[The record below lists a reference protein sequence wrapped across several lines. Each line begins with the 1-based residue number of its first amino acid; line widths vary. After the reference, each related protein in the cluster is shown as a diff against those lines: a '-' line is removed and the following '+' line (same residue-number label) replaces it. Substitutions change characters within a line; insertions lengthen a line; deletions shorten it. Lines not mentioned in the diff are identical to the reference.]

1 MNLINEHIIVCVIQS
16 EVGPVGCGKE
26 WVDLWL
32 FQERLHEGMS
42 KITVNAPTVFFT
54 SYNPA
59 FHIFLCG
66 LWLFHHIPQKWAEQ
80 ARKFDGIHHI
90 TESTK
95 NAKKME
101 RIRSWWMVQYYWC
114 VNQSFYEIII
124 ISSRSKDPKTLLLA
138 FTSSISLVWSRN
150 CAVIISTSNWLL
162 PSKPES
168 RLTCYDSRK
177 VKSVPRLHHGYW
189 PNAWWRFS

>member
-1 MNLINEHIIVCVIQS
+1 MKLDQPPYCLCYAIKGS
-16 EVGPVGCGKE
+16 GLVGCWKE
-26 WVDLWL
+26 WVDYLWL
-32 FQERLHEGMS
+32 FPESTSGMWS
-42 KITVNAPTVFFT
+42 
-54 SYNPA
+54 
-59 FHIFLCG
+59 HG
-66 LWLFHHIPQKWAEQ
+66 WLFSSSTIQRFKIFQCGRWLLFHIPQKWAEQ